1 MGLVNM
7 DKVILFDLD
16 GTIVDNTNHIMSC
29 LKIAIQKLNIEFD
42 NNITNNISGKS
53 FSQISS
59 MLNLSKNEAKKLI
72 DFYFQCD
79 SSNINNLS
87 LIDGMLKL
95 LLKYHNLNFRLGIV
109 TSKINKTTSILMDHF
124 NLLPYFETI
133 ITSSDVNNVKPNP
146 EPLLLACKKLN
157 VLPSKN
163 ICYIGDSLS
172 DIFASINAD
181 LTPIGVTWGNSGSK
195 LHDQNDVKVVD
206 NIKNLEKY
214 LDRHYGI
221 I

>member
-1 MGLVNM
+1 M

-16 GTIVDNTNHIMSC
+16 GTIVDNTNHILGC

-195 LHDQNDVKVVD
+195 LHHHNGVKIVD
-206 NIKNLEKY
+206 DINSLEKY
-214 LDRHYGI
+214 LDYHFGL
-221 I
+221 

>member
-16 GTIVDNTNHIMSC
+16 GTIVDNTNHIMRC

-42 NNITNNISGKS
+42 NHITNNISGKS

-59 MLNLSKNEAKKLI
+59 MLNLSKNEEAKLI
-72 DFYFQCD
+72 DYYFQCD

-95 LLKYHNLNFRLGIV
+95 LSKYQKLNFKLGIV
-109 TSKINKTTSILMDHF
+109 TSKIKKTTSILMDHF
-124 NLLPYFETI
+124 NLFPYFETI

-195 LHDQNDVKVVD
+195 LHDKNDVRIVD
-206 NIKNLEKY
+206 NINSLENY

-221 I
+221 K